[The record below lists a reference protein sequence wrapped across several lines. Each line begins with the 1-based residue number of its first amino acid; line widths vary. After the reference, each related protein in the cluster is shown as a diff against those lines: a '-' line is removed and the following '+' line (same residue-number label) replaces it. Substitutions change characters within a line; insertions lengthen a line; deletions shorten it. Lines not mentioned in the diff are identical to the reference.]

1 MRNVANVL
9 PAAGWLTVMGASAV
23 MSSANAEEAPVV
35 KIASGPVAGVTRNE
49 WTNIWEFPNNLKGGW
64 RPRSLRQHQ
73 PG

>member
-35 KIASGPVAGVTRNE
+35 KIASGPVAGVTRN
-49 WTNIWEFPNNLKGGW
+49 G
-64 RPRSLRQHQ
+64 
-73 PG
+73 